1 MSTSAAAARPPSSQG
16 EAEHADV
23 SMPMM
28 NLSHFLDA
36 KVQHVI
42 LVTLKSR
49 KKYTLNILIKC
60 VKLYLHFEK
69 CDIVT
74 KQIQIISATMTVQV
88 YN

>member
-28 NLSHFLDA
+28 NQNHFLDA

-49 KKYTLNILIKC
+49 KKPLNILIKC

-69 CDIVT
+69 CDIVKKT
-74 KQIQIISATMTVQV
+74 
-88 YN
+88 N

>member
-23 SMPMM
+23 SVPMM
-28 NLSHFLDA
+28 NQNNFLDA

-49 KKYTLNILIKC
+49 KKN
-60 VKLYLHFEK
+60 F
-69 CDIVT
+69 
-74 KQIQIISATMTVQV
+74 S
-88 YN
+88 